1 MPFNIVL
8 QYVTL
13 LGWENKQN
21 DLVVA
26 QSKSSTPNSSNH
38 FRRSAVSE
46 YAVGD
51 VMQNQ
56 GSSPHHRVGADSDT
70 PSDDRPEFHGSCLL
84 DNDPPAQMR
93 TEINPGT
100 VCDDTLMI
108 HACAS

>member
-21 DLVVA
+21 DLVIA
-26 QSKSSTPNSSNH
+26 HAKSSTTNSSNH

-70 PSDDRPEFHGSCLL
+70 PSDDRPNFNGTSLL
-84 DNDPPAQMR
+84 DNHPPATMR
-93 TEINPGT
+93 TQLNPAPPSAHKPT
-100 VCDDTLMI
+100 PP
-108 HACAS
+108 